1 MGEEM
6 GSGYAAA
13 QWRKGNIGR
22 QVSAI
27 ERRNALTFEPCQLSR
42 QFERW
47 LVLEGV
53 GIKIPY
59 SQGTCE
65 NQLDFGQFSPL
76 PPEKQLLFAWQHPS
90 CTQTRKNDP
99 FKGRLATLVI
109 FSFVSHQ
116 SRSKLHGNTLVLL
129 RGTAGDGF
137 ELS

>member
-6 GSGYAAA
+6 CSGYAATLEK
-13 QWRKGNIGR
+13 RE
-22 QVSAI
+22 QVSAF
-27 ERRNALTFEPCQLSR
+27 ERRNALTFEPYQLSR

-90 CTQTRKNDP
+90 CTKPAKMIHSKDVL
-99 FKGRLATLVI
+99 RL
-109 FSFVSHQ
+109 S
-116 SRSKLHGNTLVLL
+116 
-129 RGTAGDGF
+129 
-137 ELS
+137 

>member
-6 GSGYAAA
+6 RSGYAAA
-13 QWRKGNIGR
+13 GGENEMFRRLTKAGPGILE

-99 FKGRLATLVI
+99 FKGRLARTL
-109 FSFVSHQ
+109 
-116 SRSKLHGNTLVLL
+116 LL
-129 RGTAGDGF
+129 
-137 ELS
+137 LS

>member
-65 NQLDFGQFSPL
+65 NQLDFEQQFSPL
-76 PPEKQLLFAWQHPS
+76 PPQQQLLFAWQHP
-90 CTQTRKNDP
+90 TAPKTRKNDP
-99 FKGRLATLVI
+99 FKGRLATL
-109 FSFVSHQ
+109 
-116 SRSKLHGNTLVLL
+116 LL
-129 RGTAGDGF
+129 
-137 ELS
+137 LS